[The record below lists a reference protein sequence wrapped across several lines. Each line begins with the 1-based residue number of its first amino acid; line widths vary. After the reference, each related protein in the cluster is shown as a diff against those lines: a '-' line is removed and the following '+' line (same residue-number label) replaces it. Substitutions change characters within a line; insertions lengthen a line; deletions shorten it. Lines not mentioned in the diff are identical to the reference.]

1 MVAYLLVLG
10 SDRGQEEQRQQA
22 LLQGLALP
30 LKSKEME
37 ITMTMMI
44 DPCQDQ
50 SNPQSIESII
60 AITILLLQY

>member
-30 LKSKEME
+30 LKSKE
-37 ITMTMMI
+37 
-44 DPCQDQ
+44 DGDYDDDDDG
-50 SNPQSIESII
+50 SLSGSIKS
-60 AITILLLQY
+60 AIN